1 MPPSFA
7 TGALISR
14 FGLERTTGAGLALIT
29 VSAVIERQGNLESE
43 RDNGS
48 TERQMDDEGSNHTH
62 PCWCIGAICRPRT
75 ILVSGGAK
83 VP

>member
-29 VSAVIERQGNLESE
+29 VSAVIERQG
-43 RDNGS
+43 
-48 TERQMDDEGSNHTH
+48 
-62 PCWCIGAICRPRT
+62 
-75 ILVSGGAK
+75 SGE
-83 VP
+83 

>member
-14 FGLERTTGAGLALIT
+14 FGLERTTGAGLTLIT
-29 VSAVIERQGNLESE
+29 VSAVIERRGILRVNVTTGLL
-43 RDNGS
+43 NVKWMMKGL
-48 TERQMDDEGSNHTH
+48 TTLTLA
-62 PCWCIGAICRPRT
+62 GALALSAAPA